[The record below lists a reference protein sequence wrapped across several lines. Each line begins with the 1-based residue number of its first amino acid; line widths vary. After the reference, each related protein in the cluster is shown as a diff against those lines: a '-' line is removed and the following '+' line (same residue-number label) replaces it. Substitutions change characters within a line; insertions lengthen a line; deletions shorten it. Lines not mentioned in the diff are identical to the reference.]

1 MKKLTNM
8 YYWKC
13 VIVYTVASNKPIQR
27 EDFEMKKLLVLLV
40 VGLLAVTSLTGCAAP
55 KTYKFGTG
63 SYTTVSG
70 KAAVAASTGVDAADG
85 QVQVTTVYAAVLLD
99 DAGKIVYVDIDAA
112 QNKGTFDATGAVVK
126 AEAAPTKQEK
136 GNDYG
141 MKGASAIGKEWFEQI
156 EALKAYFVGKT
167 IEEIKAIEVYEKD
180 ASHKAVPAGEDLKT
194 SVSISIEGY
203 VAAVEKAVANA
214 VEVKGVAKV
223 GVGSVASV
231 SGKAAVAAAEGVDAA
246 AGQIQTNV
254 TFTGVA
260 FDKDGKVLVAL
271 LDVAQNKGTFDA
283 TGAIVKAEA
292 APTKQEKGADYG
304 MKGASAIGKEWNEQ
318 ANALTAYFVGKTAD
332 EVAAIAIDAEGV
344 TTVED
349 LKTSV
354 SVGIDEYLASFAKAV
369 ANAVEVK

>member
-1 MKKLTNM
+1 
-8 YYWKC
+8 
-13 VIVYTVASNKPIQR
+13 
-27 EDFEMKKLLVLLV
+27 MKKLLVLLV

-70 KAAVAASTGVDAADG
+70 RAAVAAVEATKDAAAVEAADG
-85 QVQVTTVYAAVLLD
+85 RVQVTSVYAAVLLD

-112 QNKGTFDATGAVVK
+112 QNQGTFDATGAVVK

-136 GNDYG
+136 GADYG
-141 MKGASAIGKEWFEQI
+141 MAGASAIGKEWFEQMA
-156 EALKAYFVGKT
+156 ALEAYFVGKT
-167 IEEIKAIEVYEKD
+167 IEEIKAIPVNETFNPTGD
-180 ASHKAVPAGEDLKT
+180 DLKA
-194 SVSISIEGY
+194 SVSIKIDPY
-203 VAAVEKAVANA
+203 LAAVEKAVANA

-231 SGKAAVAAAEGVDAA
+231 SGRAATADAA
-246 AGQIQTNV
+246 GRIQTNV

-271 LDVAQNKGTFDA
+271 LDVAQNQGTFDA
-283 TGAIVKAEA
+283 AGAIVKAEA
-292 APTKQEKGADYG
+292 APTKVEKGADYG
-304 MKGASAIGKEWNEQ
+304 MIKNSAIGKEWFEQ
-318 ANALTAYFVGKTAD
+318 AAALTAYFVGKTAD
-332 EVAAIAIDAEGV
+332 EVAAIEYDAEGV
-344 TTVED
+344 VVAED

-354 SVGIDEYLASFAKAV
+354 SVGVEDYLASFAKAV

>member
-1 MKKLTNM
+1 
-8 YYWKC
+8 
-13 VIVYTVASNKPIQR
+13 
-27 EDFEMKKLLVLLV
+27 MKKLLVLLV

-85 QVQVTTVYAAVLLD
+85 RVQVTTVYAAVLLD

-112 QNKGTFDATGAVVK
+112 QNQGTFDATGAVVK
-126 AEAAPTKQEK
+126 AEAAPTITEK
-136 GNDYG
+136 GADYG
-141 MKGASAIGKEWFEQI
+141 MASASAIGKEWFEQMA
-156 EALKAYFVGKT
+156 ALEAYFVGKT
-167 IEEIKAIEVYEKD
+167 LEEIKAIPVNETFNPTGD
-180 ASHKAVPAGEDLKT
+180 DLKA
-194 SVSISIEGY
+194 SVSIKIDPY
-203 VAAVEKAVANA
+203 LAAVEKAVANA

-231 SGKAAVAAAEGVDAA
+231 SGRDAVAAVEATKDAA
-246 AGQIQTNV
+246 AVEAAPGRIETNV

-260 FDKDGKVLVAL
+260 FDKDGKVLVAF
-271 LDVAQNKGTFDA
+271 LDVAQNQGTFDA

-304 MKGASAIGKEWNEQ
+304 MKGNSAIGKEWFEQ
-318 ANALTAYFVGKTAD
+318 ANALTTYFVGKTAE

>member
-1 MKKLTNM
+1 
-8 YYWKC
+8 
-13 VIVYTVASNKPIQR
+13 
-27 EDFEMKKLLVLLV
+27 
-40 VGLLAVTSLTGCAAP
+40 
-55 KTYKFGTG
+55 
-63 SYTTVSG
+63 
-70 KAAVAASTGVDAADG
+70 
-85 QVQVTTVYAAVLLD
+85 
-99 DAGKIVYVDIDAA
+99 
-112 QNKGTFDATGAVVK
+112 
-126 AEAAPTKQEK
+126 
-136 GNDYG
+136 

>member
-1 MKKLTNM
+1 
-8 YYWKC
+8 
-13 VIVYTVASNKPIQR
+13 
-27 EDFEMKKLLVLLV
+27 MKKLLVLVV
-40 VGLLAVTSLTGCAAP
+40 VGLLALTGLTGCAA

-63 SYTTVSG
+63 SSTTVSG
-70 KAAVAASTGVDAADG
+70 RAATAEAAGH
-85 QVQVTTVYAAVLLD
+85 VQVTSIYAAVLLD
-99 DAGKIVYVDIDAA
+99 DAGKIVYVDIDDA
-112 QNKGTFDATGAVVK
+112 QNQGTFDAMGAVVA
-126 AEAAPTKQEK
+126 AEAAPTKTEK
-136 GNDYG
+136 AGDYG
-141 MKGASAIGKEWFEQI
+141 MKGASAIGKEWFEQMA
-156 EALKAYFVGKT
+156 ALEQYFVGKT
-167 IEEIKAIEVYEKD
+167 LEDIKAIEVYEKD
-180 ASHKAVPAGEDLKT
+180 ASNKAVPAGEDLKT

-203 VAAVEKAVANA
+203 VAAVEKAIANA

-231 SGKAAVAAAEGVDAA
+231 SGKNAVAASTGVEAA
-246 AGQIQTNV
+246 PGRIETNV

-271 LDVAQNKGTFDA
+271 LDDAQNQGTFDA
-283 TGAIVKAEA
+283 TGAVVKAEA

-304 MKGASAIGKEWNEQ
+304 MVKASAIGKEWFEQ

-332 EVAAIAIDAEGV
+332 EVKAIAVDAEGV

>member
-1 MKKLTNM
+1 
-8 YYWKC
+8 
-13 VIVYTVASNKPIQR
+13 
-27 EDFEMKKLLVLLV
+27 MKKLLVLLV

-63 SYTTVSG
+63 SSTTVSA
-70 KAAVAASTGVDAADG
+70 KAAVAAVAATKDTAAVEAAPG
-85 QVQVTTVYAAVLLD
+85 QVQVTSVYAAVLLD
-99 DAGKIVYVDIDAA
+99 DAGKIVYVDIDSA
-112 QNKGTFDATGAVVK
+112 QNKGTFDAAGAVVK
-126 AEAAPTKQEK
+126 AEAAPTKTEK
-136 GNDYG
+136 AGDYG
-141 MKGASAIGKEWFEQI
+141 MKGASAIGKEWFEQMA
-156 EALKAYFVGKT
+156 ALEQYFVGKT
-167 IEEIKAIEVYEKD
+167 LEDIKAIEVYEKD

-203 VAAVEKAVANA
+203 VAAVEKAIANA

-231 SGKAAVAAAEGVDAA
+231 SGKNAVAASTGVEAA
-246 AGQIQTNV
+246 PGRIQTNV

-271 LDVAQNKGTFDA
+271 LDVAQNQGTFDA
-283 TGAIVKAEA
+283 TGAVVKAEA

-304 MKGASAIGKEWNEQ
+304 MVKASAIGKEWFEQ

-332 EVAAIAIDAEGV
+332 EIKAIAVDAEGV

>member
-1 MKKLTNM
+1 
-8 YYWKC
+8 
-13 VIVYTVASNKPIQR
+13 
-27 EDFEMKKLLVLLV
+27 MKKLLVLLV

-246 AGQIQTNV
+246 PGRIQTNV

-271 LDVAQNKGTFDA
+271 LDVAQNQGTFDA

>member
-1 MKKLTNM
+1 
-8 YYWKC
+8 
-13 VIVYTVASNKPIQR
+13 
-27 EDFEMKKLLVLLV
+27 MKKLLVLLV

-63 SYTTVSG
+63 SYTTVSA
-70 KAAVAASTGVDAADG
+70 KPAVAAAEATKDAAAVEAADG
-85 QVQVTTVYAAVLLD
+85 RVQVTTVYAAVLLD

-112 QNKGTFDATGAVVK
+112 QN
-126 AEAAPTKQEK
+126 Q
-136 GNDYG
+136 
-141 MKGASAIGKEWFEQI
+141 
-156 EALKAYFVGKT
+156 
-167 IEEIKAIEVYEKD
+167 
-180 ASHKAVPAGEDLKT
+180 
-194 SVSISIEGY
+194 
-203 VAAVEKAVANA
+203 
-214 VEVKGVAKV
+214 
-223 GVGSVASV
+223 
-231 SGKAAVAAAEGVDAA
+231 
-246 AGQIQTNV
+246 
-254 TFTGVA
+254 
-260 FDKDGKVLVAL
+260 
-271 LDVAQNKGTFDA
+271 GTFDA

-304 MKGASAIGKEWNEQ
+304 MKGASTIGKEWFEQ

>member
-1 MKKLTNM
+1 
-8 YYWKC
+8 
-13 VIVYTVASNKPIQR
+13 
-27 EDFEMKKLLVLLV
+27 MKKLLVLLV

-99 DAGKIVYVDIDAA
+99 DAGKVVYVDIDAA
-112 QNKGTFDATGAVVK
+112 QNQGTFDATGAVVK
-126 AEAAPTKQEK
+126 AEAAPTITEK
-136 GNDYG
+136 GADYG
-141 MKGASAIGKEWFEQI
+141 MKSASAIGKEWFEQMA
-156 EALKAYFVGKT
+156 ALEAYFVGKT
-167 IEEIKAIEVYEKD
+167 LEEIKAIPVNETFNPTGD
-180 ASHKAVPAGEDLKT
+180 DLKA
-194 SVSISIEGY
+194 SVSIKIDPY
-203 VAAVEKAVANA
+203 LAAVEKAVANA

-231 SGKAAVAAAEGVDAA
+231 SGRDAVAAVEATKDAA
-246 AGQIQTNV
+246 AVEAAPGRIETNV

-271 LDVAQNKGTFDA
+271 LDVAQNQGTFDA

-332 EVAAIAIDAEGV
+332 EVAAIAVDAEGV
-344 TTVED
+344 VTVED

>member
-1 MKKLTNM
+1 
-8 YYWKC
+8 
-13 VIVYTVASNKPIQR
+13 
-27 EDFEMKKLLVLLV
+27 MKKLLVLLV

-70 KAAVAASTGVDAADG
+70 RAAVAAAEATKDAAAVEAADG
-85 QVQVTTVYAAVLLD
+85 KVQVTTTYAAVLLD

-112 QNKGTFDATGAVVK
+112 QNQGTFDAMGAVVK
-126 AEAAPTKQEK
+126 AEAAPTKAEK
-136 GNDYG
+136 GADYG
-141 MKGASAIGKEWFEQI
+141 MVGNSAIGKEWFEQI
-156 EALKAYFVGKT
+156 DALEAYLIGKT
-167 IEEIKAIEVYEKD
+167 LEEVKAIEVDEEF
-180 ASHKAVPAGEDLKT
+180 VPTGEDLKT
-194 SVSISIEGY
+194 SVSLGIDSFI
-203 VAAVEKAVANA
+203 AAVEKAIANA

-231 SGKAAVAAAEGVDAA
+231 SGRAAVAAVEATATTAA
-246 AGQIQTNV
+246 VEAAPGRIETNV
-254 TFTGVA
+254 IFTGVA

-271 LDVAQNKGTFDA
+271 LDVAQNRGTFD
-283 TGAIVKAEA
+283 TMGAIVKAEA

-304 MKGASAIGKEWNEQ
+304 MIKASTIGKEWFEQ

-332 EVAAIAIDAEGV
+332 EVAAIEYDAEGV
-344 TTVED
+344 AVAED